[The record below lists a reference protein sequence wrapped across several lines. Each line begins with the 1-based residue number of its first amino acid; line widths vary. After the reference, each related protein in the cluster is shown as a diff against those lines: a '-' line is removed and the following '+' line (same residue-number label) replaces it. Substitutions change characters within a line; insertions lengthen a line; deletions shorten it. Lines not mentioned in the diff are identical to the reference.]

1 MWHHLLLISS
11 WSLFLKQTL
20 NFLDAHGIFLQP
32 TALIIP
38 SFMLST
44 ETGRGKEKTV
54 SSRFFQQ
61 LKNSKGVISGD
72 LRCEAGEQPVVSFT
86 LTAYPMIRWSNCQV
100 DARWKGHLSNCLTMI
115 LSLKKHFLKI
125 KNLDISKR
133 INLDLI
139 CIWRIKYQKK
149 FFYVQIYAFFSLFS
163 KCRTLEKM

>member
-1 MWHHLLLISS
+1 
-11 WSLFLKQTL
+11 
-20 NFLDAHGIFLQP
+20 
-32 TALIIP
+32 
-38 SFMLST
+38 MLST

-72 LRCEAGEQPVVSFT
+72 RGCEAGEQPVVSFT

-139 CIWRIKYQKK
+139 CFWRIKYEKSSFTFRFMHFSHSFQNVALWKK
-149 FFYVQIYAFFSLFS
+149 
-163 KCRTLEKM
+163 CNHTLIIFNRVSNFW